1 MIEWVRLSF
10 LDLGKERVKEIL
22 EKTGSLSQFFSLS
35 RNDLLSLGFDE
46 EEADEILNPPP
57 ALEDAVK
64 KIEKLNIKVIPFI
77 SPAYPAS
84 LNVFPAS
91 PPVLFVRGEIKPEDE
106 NACGIVGTRL
116 PSDYGRKI
124 AYDTARKLAE
134 RGVTVVSGL
143 ARGID
148 TQAHLGALEGNGRT
162 IGVLGCGPDRIYPAS
177 ARAIA
182 ERIMENGAIVSEFPP
197 GTPPL
202 KHHFPRRNRIISGL
216 SRVLLVVE
224 ATMRSG
230 TFSTV
235 SWALEQGK
243 EVFAVPGDIT
253 RRTSEGTNYL
263 IKSGAR
269 VFTSWEDLSSFLNLT
284 PPERKPVELSQ
295 EEKLILSLLEEP
307 RTLDYLIAKTDL
319 SPQRLFSLLLLLE
332 VKGKIR
338 EIGGKRWERIEF

>member
-1 MIEWVRLSF
+1 
-10 LDLGKERVKEIL
+10 
-22 EKTGSLSQFFSLS
+22 
-35 RNDLLSLGFDE
+35 
-46 EEADEILNPPP
+46 
-57 ALEDAVK
+57 
-64 KIEKLNIKVIPFI
+64 
-77 SPAYPAS
+77 
-84 LNVFPAS
+84 
-91 PPVLFVRGEIKPEDE
+91 
-106 NACGIVGTRL
+106 
-116 PSDYGRKI
+116 
-124 AYDTARKLAE
+124 
-134 RGVTVVSGL
+134 
-143 ARGID
+143 
-148 TQAHLGALEGNGRT
+148 GRT